1 MSGANYKDAGVD
13 IDAGNA
19 LVDAIKDD
27 AKSTSRSGVVSGLGG
42 FGAMFDLKAAGYDD
56 PILVAGTDGVGTK
69 LKVAIAMQSHSTVGI
84 DLVAMCVNDLVVQ
97 GAEPLFFLDYYAT
110 GKLDVKAGKEIV
122 SGIAEGCRQSGA
134 ALIGGETAEMPGM
147 YGGGEY
153 DLAGFCVGAVDRDKV
168 LTGDQ
173 VQDGDVILGLASSGL
188 HSNGFSL
195 VRKVVSDAVIG
206 GPADT
211 KMQAAVRDHIVD
223 KARLAY
229 QADAP
234 FAPGKTLGEAL
245 LVPTKI
251 YVKSCL
257 AAIKAGGVHAL
268 SHITGGGV
276 LENIPRVLPDSLA
289 AEVDATSWHTPEV
302 FRWLQSEGNIA
313 ATEMAR
319 TFNCGVGMAVV
330 VDASKAAELKAIFE
344 SEGETVFEIG
354 RVIARPEGNDGVVLL
369 NADKAWG

>member
-19 LVDAIKDD
+19 LVEAIKDD
-27 AKSTSRSGVVSGLGG
+27 AKSTSRSGVMSGLGG

-168 LTGDQ
+168 LTGDK
-173 VQDGDVILGLASSGL
+173 VKDGDVILGLASSGL

-245 LVPTKI
+245 LAPTKI

-276 LENIPRVLPDSLA
+276 LENIPRVLPGTLA
-289 AEVDATSWHTPEV
+289 AEVDATAWDTPAV

-330 VDASKAAELKAIFE
+330 VDASKASALKAIFE
-344 SEGETVFEIG
+344 AEGETVFEIG

>member
-1 MSGANYKDAGVD
+1 
-13 IDAGNA
+13 
-19 LVDAIKDD
+19 
-27 AKSTSRSGVVSGLGG
+27 
-42 FGAMFDLKAAGYDD
+42 
-56 PILVAGTDGVGTK
+56 
-69 LKVAIAMQSHSTVGI
+69 Q
-84 DLVAMCVNDLVVQ
+84 
-97 GAEPLFFLDYYAT
+97 
-110 GKLDVKAGKEIV
+110 IV
-122 SGIAEGCRQSGA
+122 SGIAEGCRQSGC

-147 YGGGEY
+147 YAGGEY
-153 DLAGFCVGAVDRDKV
+153 DLAGFCVGAVERDEV
-168 LTGDQ
+168 LTPENVG
-173 VQDGDVILGLASSGL
+173 DGDVILGLASNGL

-211 KMQAAVRDHIVD
+211 KLEAAVRDHIVD

-229 QADAP
+229 NADAP

-276 LENIPRVLPDSLA
+276 LENIPRVLPDNLA
-289 AEVDATSWHTPEV
+289 AEVDATSWDTPAV
-302 FRWLQSEGNIA
+302 FKWLQAEGNIA

-330 VDASKAAELKAIFE
+330 VAADRAADLKAIFE
-344 SEGETVFEIG
+344 AEGETVFEIG
-354 RVIARPEGNDGVVLL
+354 RIVARPDDNEGVVLL
-369 NADKAWG
+369 NAEEAWG